1 MKRAVKNNMT
11 ICIVAVSVLL
21 IISACISVL
30 YFLLCNKFIN
40 RDPDDYPDFV
50 AHGEIKTKSFDIDGA
65 NGLALYP
72 AFTFIEDASM
82 SNYTDFTNAIPN
94 VKIIN
99 DTDYTV
105 EITANADLIDK
116 MNVVVKNNTAYIS
129 CSYDIYSIMPE
140 DAWSDEY
147 LGVDIDCTKIDI
159 IVHAPISVLRSEVPM
174 CFDFDVAPA
183 DRVYIN
189 VDDSSGT
196 AYNIDTKQLQ
206 LSAAGSSDVTISGK
220 VSELAELQAYHDTRV
235 NAWSLDAKFSLIH
248 PSRTFGGS
256 TYVLSRGLFLPGFD
270 IVAII
275 VTCIDAIAI
284 LIPLILLGIDAGL
297 IVVGSLRLFKKRKDK
312 AILKT

>member
-1 MKRAVKNNMT
+1 
-11 ICIVAVSVLL
+11 
-21 IISACISVL
+21 
-30 YFLLCNKFIN
+30 
-40 RDPDDYPDFV
+40 
-50 AHGEIKTKSFDIDGA
+50 
-65 NGLALYP
+65 
-72 AFTFIEDASM
+72 M

-105 EITANADLIDK
+105 EITANAELIDK
-116 MNVVVKNNTAYIS
+116 MNVVVENNTAYIS

-140 DAWSDEY
+140 DVWSGGY

-159 IVHAPISVLRSEVPM
+159 IVHAPISVLRSEAPM

-183 DRVYIN
+183 NRVNIN

-206 LSAAGSSDVTISGK
+206 LSASGSSDVTLSGK
-220 VSELAELQAYHDTRV
+220 VSEQAELKLFHDTRV

-256 TYVLSRGLFLPGFD
+256 TYVLSRELFLPVFD
-270 IVAII
+270 ITII
-275 VTCIDAIAI
+275 VTCIDVIAI

-297 IVVGSLRLFKKRKDK
+297 IVVGSLCLFKKRKDK

>member
-1 MKRAVKNNMT
+1 MKRALKINMT
-11 ICIVAVSVLL
+11 ICIVVVSVLL

-40 RDPDDYPDFV
+40 SDPDDYPDFV

-65 NGLALYP
+65 NRLDIYHP
-72 AFTFIEDASM
+72 FTFIEDTSM
-82 SNYTDFTNAIPN
+82 CNYTDFTNAIPN

-105 EITANADLIDK
+105 EITANAELIDK
-116 MNVVVKNNTAYIS
+116 MNVVVENNIAYIS

-140 DAWSDEY
+140 DVWSDEY

-159 IVHAPISVLRSEVPM
+159 IVHAPISVLDSDVPM

-183 DRVYIN
+183 DRVYIS
-189 VDDSSGT
+189 VYDSSGT
-196 AYNIDTKQLQ
+196 AYNIDTKKLK
-206 LSAAGSSDVTISGK
+206 LAADGSSDVTLSGK
-220 VSELAELQAYHDTRV
+220 VSERAELMPFHDTHV
-235 NAWSLDAKFSLIH
+235 NAWSLDAKFSLIY

-256 TYVLSRGLFLPGFD
+256 TYVLSRGLFLPVFD
-270 IVAII
+270 ITII
-275 VTCIDAIAI
+275 ITCIDVIAI

-297 IVVGSLRLFKKRKDK
+297 IVVGSLCLFKKRKDK